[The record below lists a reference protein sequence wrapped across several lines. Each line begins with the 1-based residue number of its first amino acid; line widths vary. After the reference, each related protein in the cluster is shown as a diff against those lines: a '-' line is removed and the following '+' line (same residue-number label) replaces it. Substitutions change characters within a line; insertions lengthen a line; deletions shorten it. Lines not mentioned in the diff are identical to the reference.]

1 MISAF
6 QSAGQQSMSQIF
18 CYIVLLT
25 LSLSAGASDDIFPE
39 GLEARVARVS
49 DGELR
54 FLESPPQAPVHYHYN
69 EIEITE
75 SSLIHGWVR
84 LRQCHYNLDPV
95 PELEIVYSPERIRDL
110 KILSAD
116 KVGES
121 RVSGPKI
128 QISEIARGGQIC
140 ISAESRALRRQG
152 GNRYMLQ
159 NGPYMR
165 RFLDGYYPMQ
175 ISMHLSLPETIRLM
189 EAEPKSQPGMEVDI
203 REQSASLKGWFEGIL
218 YTRFWMCSLT
228 GPDCP

>member
-1 MISAF
+1 
-6 QSAGQQSMSQIF
+6 MSRIV
-18 CYIVLLT
+18 CYIFLLIS
-25 LSLSAGASDDIFPE
+25 SLSAGASEEFFPE
-39 GLEARVARVS
+39 DLEAQVARVS

-54 FLESPPQAPVHYHYN
+54 FLESPPQAPVHHHYN

-110 KILSAD
+110 KILSVD

-121 RVSGPKI
+121 RVFGPKI
-128 QISEIARGGQIC
+128 QLLEIDRGGQIC

-175 ISMHLSLPETIRLM
+175 ISMRLSVPETIRLM
-189 EAEPKSQPGMEVDI
+189 EAKPESQPGLEVHI
-203 REQSASLKGWFEGIL
+203 HGRTASLKGWFEGIL
-218 YTRFWMCSLT
+218 YTRFFMCSLK
-228 GPDCP
+228 GPDCR